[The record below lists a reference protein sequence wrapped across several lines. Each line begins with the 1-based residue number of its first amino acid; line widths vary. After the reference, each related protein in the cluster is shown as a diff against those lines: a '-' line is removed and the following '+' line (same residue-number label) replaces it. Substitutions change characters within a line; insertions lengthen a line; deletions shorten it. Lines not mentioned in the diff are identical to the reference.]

1 MEPPSPHVIQTWNCA
16 APQLRNRRHEDQID
30 SENRRRPLRE
40 ARVVAA
46 EEGRSV
52 AALLSALLADL
63 VRGRKTFVK
72 ARRRALAR
80 LRPASTSSGGD
91 PAIHIRSTSDKGSLA

>member
-1 MEPPSPHVIQTWNCA
+1 MEPSSPHVIQTWNCA
-16 APQLRNRRHEDQID
+16 APNCATCGTKTKLTVRID
-30 SENRRRPLRE
+30 ADLPRE

-80 LRPASTSSGGD
+80 LRPASTSSGSD